1 MSDGVCVKCGA
12 QSLNESL
19 NARIRGGLQMISC
32 KECGFVEFY
41 LPKGKES
48 LNNLKDG
55 IKHTGL
61 ILLAGVGFLILLAIL
76 ASL

>member
-1 MSDGVCVKCGA
+1 MCIKCGA

-41 LPKGKES
+41 LPQGKES

-55 IKHTGL
+55 IKHTGF

>member
-1 MSDGVCVKCGA
+1 MSDGVCIKCGA

-32 KECGFVEFY
+32 KECGFVELY
-41 LPKGKES
+41 LPQGKES

-55 IKHTGL
+55 IKHTGF

>member
-41 LPKGKES
+41 LPQGNES

-55 IKHTGL
+55 IKHTGF